1 MKILYKFQNHN
12 QMLQRESLHDPNIVL
27 CNYEDEDNM
36 HIHYDYPEDN
46 YITDNLVFHLDG
58 IDCNSSTW
66 VDKING
72 VTFNMYNI
80 TKDGQRVYFNGSSSY
95 GSTSSVINYNY
106 SSSTIEVVLYKTVRA
121 GFVFDPV
128 NANAIKYIQG
138 GSYVNF
144 TYGASGKRSAIQD
157 QGLNKIFVH
166 SINMDREIFNGTTY
180 SFTSG
185 DSWGGQGSGTFIGK
199 RGNNSNYFKGYIYQ
213 IRIYNRKLS
222 LKEIMHNQLIDK
234 KRYNIT

>member
-12 QMLQRESLHDPNIVL
+12 QLLQKESLHDPNIVL

-80 TKDGQRVYFNGSSSY
+80 TKNWQGVYFNGSSSY
-95 GSTSSVINYNY
+95 GSSSSVINYNY
-106 SSSTIEVVLYKTVRA
+106 SSSTIEVVLYKTV
-121 GFVFDPV
+121 
-128 NANAIKYIQG
+128 
-138 GSYVNF
+138 
-144 TYGASGKRSAIQD
+144 
-157 QGLNKIFVH
+157 KIYL
-166 SINMDREIFNGTTY
+166 D
-180 SFTSG
+180 
-185 DSWGGQGSGTFIGK
+185 
-199 RGNNSNYFKGYIYQ
+199 
-213 IRIYNRKLS
+213 
-222 LKEIMHNQLIDK
+222 NQ
-234 KRYNIT
+234 